1 MYPQALKMFFQR
13 FSKPNPQPSSS
24 KLAPLKTRLL
34 ELKAGECVRFIFAE
48 EMVSQLLAANS
59 PRFDKGSLERGTF
72 LAVVKSVG
80 TTRIGIV
87 VVEVVCVSGGRVK
100 ETVVMETDLCG
111 MEVIGKP

>member
-13 FSKPNPQPSSS
+13 FSKQNQPST

-34 ELKAGECVRFIFAE
+34 ELQPGHYVRFIFAE

-59 PRFDKGSLERGTF
+59 PRFDKGNLERGTF
-72 LAVVKSVG
+72 LAMVKSVG

-87 VVEVVCVSGGRVK
+87 VVEVVCVTGGRVK

-111 MEVIGKP
+111 MEVVGKP